1 MSLAIRLRFTLRQGR
16 FTLVVDEDVDAGVL
30 VLYGPS
36 GAGKTSLLEAIAGW
50 RQPQS
55 GAIAIGDRILY
66 ASASGVDVPVRLRR
80 VGYVPQE
87 ALLFPHLT
95 VRGNVAYGAAGDRI
109 DRVSEILEIA
119 DLMDRPVAGLSG
131 GERQRVALA
140 RALAASP
147 ALLLL
152 DEPLAAVD
160 TVRRRR
166 ILTYIR
172 RIRDELGVP
181 MIYVTHQAA
190 EARAVADRVLLLEDG
205 RVTARGTID
214 LLPG

>member
-1 MSLAIRLRFTLRQGR
+1 MSLAIRLNFTLRQGR

-30 VLYGPS
+30 ALYGPS

-55 GAIAIGDRILY
+55 GVIAVGERILY
-66 ASASGVDVPVRLRR
+66 ASASGVNVPVRLRR

-95 VRGNVAYGAAGDRI
+95 VRGNVAYGAAGDGV

-119 DLMDRPVAGLSG
+119 DLLERPVAGLSG

-190 EARAVADRVLLLEDG
+190 EARAVADRVLLVEEG